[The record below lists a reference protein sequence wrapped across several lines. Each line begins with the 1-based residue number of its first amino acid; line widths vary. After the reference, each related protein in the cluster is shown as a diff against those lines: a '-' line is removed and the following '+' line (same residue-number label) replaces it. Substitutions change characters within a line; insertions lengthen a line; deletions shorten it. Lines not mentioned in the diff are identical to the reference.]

1 MENLHELGNQ
11 IERLTRETEVQ
22 PTLTTVV
29 TLSDGSERIYSADAI
44 ANGSRNIG
52 KELTPP
58 RPAKLLV
65 STLTGFVDAVKA
77 GVAGDGLTNRIVH
90 VEDFLTVSV
99 KSTKCDEYGIRD
111 TLLTAKHIP
120 LDAFVYG
127 EFYADPAKF
136 IIALQT
142 AFYNMEEN
150 AGKANPSNLMWLIAV
165 VSHLRSGD
173 QCEIKDD
180 GKAQTVT
187 IKQGEVGSADVTIP
201 PRIKLTPRS
210 TFDEAAP
217 VEREFLLRF
226 KQTPAGSPSVALFAV
241 DGTKWQGECM
251 RSIAHYLKGHL
262 PTDAV
267 ILA

>member
-1 MENLHELGNQ
+1 MENLQELGNQ
-11 IERLTRETEVQ
+11 IERLTRATDTDPLLFAEA
-22 PTLTTVV
+22 
-29 TLSDGSERIYSADAI
+29 TLSDGSVRLYETTVHST
-44 ANGSRNIG
+44 GSRQLG

-58 RPAKLLV
+58 RPAKLVV

-77 GVAGDGLTNRIVH
+77 SVAGEGLAGRIVH

-111 TLLTAKHIP
+111 TLLTAKHVP

-127 EFYADPAKF
+127 EFYTDPAKF

-173 QCEIKDD
+173 QCEIEDD